1 MAKKNREQKLA
12 DLRELPKEAIAAVL
26 IAEIAQIKT
35 DGETHPDLDARERIK
50 RGSDRLWAFIEGR
63 ITPDIVAKLPRIQE
77 ILGDKSPR
85 PVIVCLCGSIRFSD
99 TFREANLRET
109 MAGKM
114 VLTVGCDF
122 KSDNSLNLPPEDKE
136 RLDALHLKKIALADE
151 VLILNVNGY
160 IGESTAR
167 ELRHAV
173 ELGKRVRFLE
183 PDKAPQKAKE

>member
-1 MAKKNREQKLA
+1 MA
-12 DLRELPKEAIAAVL
+12 DLRELPEQAIAAVL

-35 DGETHPDLDARERIK
+35 DGGTHPDPDARERIK
-50 RGSDRLWAFIEGR
+50 RGSDRLWEFIEGR
-63 ITPDIVAKLPRIQE
+63 VTPDILAKLPRIQE

-85 PVIVCLCGSIRFSD
+85 PVKVCLCGSTRFGD
-99 TFREANLRET
+99 AFREANLQET
-109 MAGKM
+109 LDGKI

-122 KSDNSLNLPPEDKE
+122 KSDSALSVAPEIKE
-136 RLDALHLKKIALADE
+136 RLDALHLQKISLADE

-173 ELGKRVRFLE
+173 ELGKSVRFLE
-183 PDKAPQKAKE
+183 PDKAPPNAKE